1 MDDKIVP
8 LIKTEMCIKCFQ
20 IVRTRVLRVRESLAF
35 LMNPETFFEGKCHKC
50 GYDSLEEE
58 D

>member
-8 LIKTEMCIKCFQ
+8 LIKTEMCIQCFEV
-20 IVRTRVLRVRESLAF
+20 VRTRVLRVRESLAF
-35 LMNPETFFEGKCHKC
+35 LMNPETFLEGKCPKC
-50 GYDSLEEE
+50 GYDSLEEA